1 MREKRN
7 TCCFTG
13 HRDISAVTYDQ
24 LVRNVEPLVRV
35 LMENGYQY
43 FVCGG
48 ALGFDTFA
56 ATYICS
62 LKQRGYNIKLVLMLP
77 CRDQAAKWSDY
88 SRRVYNSI
96 LSRAD
101 EIVYISDVYSPGC
114 MQKRNRALVDASSA
128 CICYLTSEIGG
139 TKHTVDYAFAQGV
152 PVVNVALDARK

>member
-13 HRDISAVTYDQ
+13 HRDISAVTYDR
-24 LVRNVEPLVRV
+24 LARGVDPLIKT
-35 LMENGYQY
+35 LIANGYRY

-48 ALGFDTFA
+48 AVGFDTFA

-62 LKQRGYNIKLVLMLP
+62 LKQRGYDVQLVLMLP
-77 CRDQAAKWSDY
+77 CRDQTAKWSEY
-88 SRRVYNSI
+88 SKRIYENL

-101 EIVYISDVYSPGC
+101 EIVYVSESYYPGC

-128 CICYLTSEIGG
+128 CICYLTSAGGG
-139 TKHTVDYAFAQGV
+139 TKQTVDYAYEQGV
-152 PVVNVALDARK
+152 PVVNVALDF